1 MRCSA
6 AMSSSK
12 ERSSR
17 KAPEL
22 PFLGGVASQL
32 SCRAADADELGPLEG
47 HRSARRAFDLEQD
60 QPRSIHRDLMEPEV
74 DLRVEKTRQP
84 RFEELVPL
92 SCGTRNEVRSHEVM
106 GAVPDPPEDV
116 AVRLAMQDG
125 RIGEGGQV
133 FADLVGMSVV
143 LLEFHPLR
151 LVRQGAEPAHQIGEV
166 AG

>member
-1 MRCSA
+1 
-6 AMSSSK
+6 
-12 ERSSR
+12 
-17 KAPEL
+17 
-22 PFLGGVASQL
+22 
-32 SCRAADADELGPLEG
+32 
-47 HRSARRAFDLEQD
+47 
-60 QPRSIHRDLMEPEV
+60 
-74 DLRVEKTRQP
+74 
-84 RFEELVPL
+84 
-92 SCGTRNEVRSHEVM
+92 M

-151 LVRQGAEPAHQIGEV
+151 LVRQGAELAHQIGEV